1 MGRTGITSDS
11 ISGRI
16 TMDDDWWVDRE
27 MECEKIRALH
37 REPPKQWDIMQ
48 RIIKN
53 HDVSDQHMYD
63 VADAQREIE
72 EENNDP
78 DVNDEYNTDEVP
90 ATRDYIPQP
99 LDEDGQQPDLSF
111 FDSQELN
118 AESPVLQ
125 QEEVGGRSG
134 RQISRQTPYSTDGA
148 EASRRSTASRL
159 RTSANSGRGS
169 RRRREFEGSFTE
181 AFQGMADARRATVSS
196 LRPDNAEDYKTF
208 KEAFRALK
216 RLPIEKFGDFC
227 VNQYEL

>member
-48 RIIKN
+48 RIFKN

-90 ATRDYIPQP
+90 ATHDYIPQP

-169 RRRREFEGSFTE
+169 RRRRELEEDSKSK
-181 AFQGMADARRATVSS
+181 VSS
-196 LRPDNAEDYKTF
+196 G
-208 KEAFRALK
+208 
-216 RLPIEKFGDFC
+216 IECDGATC
-227 VNQYEL
+227 M